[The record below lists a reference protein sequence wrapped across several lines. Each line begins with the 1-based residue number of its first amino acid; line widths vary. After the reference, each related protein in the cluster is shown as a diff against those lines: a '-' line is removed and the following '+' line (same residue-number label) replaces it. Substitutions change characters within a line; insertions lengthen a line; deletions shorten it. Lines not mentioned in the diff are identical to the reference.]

1 MSSSIF
7 DTSVLGMSAQANWLA
22 AISQNVANSSTPG
35 YKDAETEFSALVDQ
49 VGGSNT
55 PGLGVATTTLSLN
68 SLQGSV
74 SGASSVTDLAIQG
87 NGYFVVCDTSGASAR
102 RAISI

>member
-7 DTSVLGMSAQANWLA
+7 DTSVLGMQAQANWLA

-49 VGGSNT
+49 LGANS
-55 PGLGVATTTLSLN
+55 PGLGVSTTTTSLN
-68 SLQGSV
+68 SLQGSIA
-74 SGASSVTDLAIQG
+74 GASAVTDLAIQG
-87 NGYFVVCDTSGASAR
+87 NGYFTVTDASKP
-102 RAISI
+102 IHI